1 MRLLTLVAK
10 WAGMVVIMATALP
23 LLLVA
28 VGAGYLAVSAAV
40 DMAFGI
46 GLGALTLAVWCL
58 YEKERTED
66 DLYERHGWTD
76 LCDGSGQRE
85 GGHEVDRERVLR

>member
-1 MRLLTLVAK
+1 VRLLGLVAK

-23 LLLVA
+23 LLMVA

-66 DLYERHGWTD
+66 DLFERHGWTD
-76 LCDGSGQRE
+76 LCDRSGQPE
-85 GGHEVDRERVLR
+85 GRHEVDRKRVLR